1 MKLKFTFLLII
12 LSTIILYSQNMDL
25 ANHLYYNYEQFKEN
39 SLTKR
44 RIKHSDIVPLIENL
58 RKDSLLFEIKIA
70 GKSAQGRDIYLIKTG
85 KGNKKIFMWSQ
96 MHGDEPTATMA
107 LFDIFNFLKSEDLKE
122 LKEKLLN
129 EVTIYFMPMVN
140 PDGAELYQRRNIYD
154 IDINRDAI
162 RTSTPEGFLLKSVYD
177 SIKADFGF
185 NLHDQSTRYTA
196 GKSHLPATISFLA
209 PAPDYEKT
217 VTPARENAIKLI
229 GSVYSVI
236 NNYIPGH
243 IAKYNDDFEPRAFG
257 DNFQKWGMS
266 TILVE
271 SGGWSNDIE
280 KQFIRKINFILLLQS
295 IKDIAEENYKNFD
308 ESVYN
313 SIPFNES
320 LLKDLLL
327 RNLTLT
333 ENNRTFVA
341 DISINRS
348 EINYNNYSDFFLSG
362 SIDDIGDLSV
372 FYGYEDFDLT
382 GFTAEPGKTFPM
394 DFYDTEEIEQLDFH
408 SLYAQ
413 GFTKVR
419 LVVPNYPS
427 RFSNFPV
434 NIIIPLGAT
443 EDRDDIAIG
452 EIADLVIKKGNEV
465 FYVVI
470 NGFIYD
476 LKNRTGEIHN
486 GLVRT
491 R

>member
-1 MKLKFTFLLII
+1 MILRITFLLLI
-12 LSTIILYSQNMDL
+12 LSTLNINSQNMDF
-25 ANHLYYNYEQFKEN
+25 ANHLYYNYELYKEQ
-39 SLTKR
+39 SLLKK

-58 RKDSLLFEIKIA
+58 KNDSLLFTLKVA
-70 GKSAQGRDIYLIKTG
+70 GKSAEGRDIYLIKVG
-85 KGNKKIFMWSQ
+85 NGNKKIFMWSQ

-129 EVTIYFMPMVN
+129 EVTIYFMPLVN
-140 PDGAELYQRRNIYD
+140 PDGAEIYQRRNIND
-154 IDINRDAI
+154 IDINRDAL
-162 RTSTPEGFLLKSVYD
+162 RTSTPEGLLLKSVYD

-209 PAPDYEKT
+209 PAPDVEKT
-217 VTPARENAIKLI
+217 ITENRENAMKLI
-229 GSVYSVI
+229 GSVYNVI
-236 NNYIPGH
+236 NKYITGH

-271 SGGWSNDIE
+271 SGGWANDPE

-295 IKDIAEENYKNFD
+295 IKDIAEKEYLNYDISIYDN
-308 ESVYN
+308 
-313 SIPFNES
+313 IPFNES

-333 ENNRTFVA
+333 EKNRSYKA

-348 EINYNNYSDFFLSG
+348 EISYKNYSEYFLNG

-372 FYGYEDFDLT
+372 FYGYEDFDLE
-382 GFTAEPGKTFPM
+382 GFTAEPGKTYPA
-394 DFYDTEEIEQLDFH
+394 DFYDIEEIEQLDFH
-408 SLYAQ
+408 SLYIQ
-413 GFTKVR
+413 GYTRVR
-419 LVVPNYPS
+419 LVVPNFPS
-427 RFSNFPV
+427 RFSGFPI
-434 NIIIPLGAT
+434 NIIIPLGLS
-443 EDRDDIAIG
+443 EDREDIAIG
-452 EIADLVIKKGNEV
+452 EIADIVIKKGNDIH
-465 FYVVI
+465 YVVI

-476 LKNRTGEIHN
+476 VKNKTGEIKN
-486 GLVRT
+486 GIVRT